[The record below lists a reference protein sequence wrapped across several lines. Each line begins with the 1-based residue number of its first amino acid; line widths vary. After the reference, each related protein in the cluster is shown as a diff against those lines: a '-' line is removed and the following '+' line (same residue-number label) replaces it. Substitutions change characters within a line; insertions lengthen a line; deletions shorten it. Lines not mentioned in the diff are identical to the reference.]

1 MHILLSQLKRKFG
14 NVIMKESKKGNRKG
28 VRERKGKNMAVLS
41 KPVNKVSVIP
51 AKEASDFV
59 REFNQNKVTKEFIES
74 CEKAGRLFEGKKRR

>member
-1 MHILLSQLKRKFG
+1 MKRKFG

>member
-1 MHILLSQLKRKFG
+1 
-14 NVIMKESKKGNRKG
+14 MKESKKGNRKG

>member
-1 MHILLSQLKRKFG
+1 
-14 NVIMKESKKGNRKG
+14 
-28 VRERKGKNMAVLS
+28 MAVLS